1 MIEMWQFLCQSSPDG
16 SYVWASSLLFQ
27 ALPSIVD
34 AWKQVFCGRVL
45 ASLTG
50 ADDEPT
56 GARRGTVV
64 HMNMAL
70 HGL

>member
-1 MIEMWQFLCQSSPDG
+1 MIEMWQFLRQSSPDG
-16 SYVWASSLLFQ
+16 SYVWASSLLFP
-27 ALPSIVD
+27 ALSRIVD
-34 AWKQVFCGRVL
+34 TWKQVFCGRAL

-56 GARRGTVV
+56 GTRRGTVV